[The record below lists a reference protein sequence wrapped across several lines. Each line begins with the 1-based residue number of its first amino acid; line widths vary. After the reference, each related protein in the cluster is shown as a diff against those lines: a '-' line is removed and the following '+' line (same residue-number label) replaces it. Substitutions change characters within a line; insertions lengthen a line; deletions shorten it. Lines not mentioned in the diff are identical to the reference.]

1 MAASI
6 YAENSIIHQTGVEL
20 VCLLYSE
27 SITRIAQAINALES
41 GGIPERATAVGGAM
55 AIIVELQT
63 SLDADSGGEL
73 TRELARLYEYVQDRL
88 IVGHAEQQLEP
99 FEQAQ
104 QILETLLSG
113 WQDCRSSLD
122 EEKKVDVAETVLAAD
137 GGARAWTV

>member
-27 SITRIAQAINALES
+27 SIARIGQALTALDS
-41 GGIPERATAVGGAM
+41 GQIPERATAVGGAM

-63 SLDADSGGEL
+63 SLDAESGGEL
-73 TRELARLYEYVQDRL
+73 AKDLARLYEYVQDRL
-88 IVGHAEQQLEP
+88 ITGHAEQQREP

-113 WQDCRSSLD
+113 WQECRSTLA
-122 EEKKVDVAETVLAAD
+122 EEKKDDAVETVLAAE
-137 GGARAWTV
+137 GAPRAWTV